1 MKKLKVLLLGL
12 IMLFPSISYAY
23 SNYIIPGGES
33 IGINIKTNGV
43 LIVGFYKINGNFN
56 KGTPILKPGDII
68 TKVGDNDIYSE
79 KDLVDSISKYM
90 NDNEVELFIKRG
102 NNTFKSTLS
111 LIYSE
116 NTYKTGL
123 YIKDNITGIGTLS
136 YIDPTTN
143 IFGALGHEV
152 DETNTN
158 QKIEVKEGTIYESA
172 ITSID
177 RSVRGT
183 VGAKNARI
191 FNDNIYGNISKNS
204 LYGIYGN
211 YLNNIDTK
219 RAIPIKSF
227 DDISLGEAYI
237 YTVIDGNQKEKFKI
251 NITRLDKNSKLKNI
265 LFDIVDEKL
274 LSSSGG
280 VVQGM
285 SGSPIIQDNMLLGV
299 VTHAVVQDPKSGY
312 GIDIISMLEEGEK

>member
-1 MKKLKVLLLGL
+1 MKKLKVLLIGL
-12 IMLFPSISYAY
+12 FMLFPSISYAY

-219 RAIPIKSF
+219 RAIPIKNF

-285 SGSPIIQDNMLLGV
+285 SGSPIIQDNMLVGV

>member
-1 MKKLKVLLLGL
+1 MKKLKVLLIGL
-12 IMLFPSISYAY
+12 FMLFPSISYAY

-285 SGSPIIQDNMLLGV
+285 SGSPIIQDNMLVGV